1 MKKPLVRA
9 TPFHARA
16 AAANLE
22 NAWVTRNG
30 ITLAS
35 FYAATNDEALA
46 ARLRV
51 AMADISWRWRVMLE
65 GPRVVEFLAKLVTR
79 DVSKLAP
86 GASLKALWLADG
98 GGVRGAGLFA
108 RYGRESF
115 LLAASAPD
123 PDWIAEAAAPY
134 DVKLRDMN
142 EEGGLAIVGPTAQA
156 SLQAAQLPS
165 DLEPLAFRK
174 LSWRGIEVTLSRFG
188 EHGGFEIWCAPDD
201 GVLVWDRI
209 ARAGESFGLEPAGVA
224 AMDMLDLEAG
234 IARPERDYEPAR
246 DGTANRPSP
255 VALGL
260 ESLIDV
266 EHQVFNG
273 RAAYLAARE
282 KEPKRLAGIEIE
294 SDTPAPF
301 TSLLLRGRVV
311 GHTLRSVWSP
321 SLRRA
326 IALAQIDVSCF
337 APGTKLTLTLPPS
350 QADPELRTTDARV
363 IALPFF
369 KGPDPIAP

>member
-1 MKKPLVRA
+1 
-9 TPFHARA
+9 
-16 AAANLE
+16 
-22 NAWVTRNG
+22 
-30 ITLAS
+30 
-35 FYAATNDEALA
+35 
-46 ARLRV
+46 
-51 AMADISWRWRVMLE
+51 
-65 GPRVVEFLAKLVTR
+65 
-79 DVSKLAP
+79 
-86 GASLKALWLADG
+86 
-98 GGVRGAGLFA
+98 
-108 RYGRESF
+108 
-115 LLAASAPD
+115 
-123 PDWIAEAAAPY
+123 
-134 DVKLRDMN
+134 VKLRDMN

-156 SLQAAQLPS
+156 TLQAAQLPV

-246 DGTANRPSP
+246 DGTASGPSP

-273 RAAYLAARE
+273 RAAYLASRE
-282 KEPKRLAGIEIE
+282 KEPKRLAGIEID

-301 TSLLLRGRVV
+301 TPLLLKGRVV

-321 SLRRA
+321 ALRRA

-350 QADPELRTTDARV
+350 LAVPELRTASACVT
-363 IALPFF
+363 ALPFL
-369 KGPDPIAP
+369 KVPDSIAP

>member
-22 NAWVTRNG
+22 NAWLTRNG

-35 FYAATNDEALA
+35 FYNDTNDEALT

-51 AMADISWRWRVMLE
+51 AMADISWRWRVMFE
-65 GPRVVEFLAKLVTR
+65 GPRVVEFLAKLITR
-79 DVSKLAP
+79 DASKLSP
-86 GASLKALWLADG
+86 GTSLKALWLSDG
-98 GGVRGAGLFA
+98 GGVRGAGAIA

-123 PDWIAEAAAPY
+123 MDWIASAAAVY

-142 EEGGLAIVGPTAQA
+142 DDGGLAIMGPYAPLT
-156 SLQAAQLPS
+156 LQAAQLAV

-174 LSWRGIEVTLSRFG
+174 LSWRGIDITLSRFG
-188 EHGGFEIWCAPDD
+188 EHGGYEIWCAPDD
-201 GVLVWDRI
+201 GILVWDRI
-209 ARAGESFGLEPAGVA
+209 ARAGESFGLMPAGVA
-224 AMDMLDLEAG
+224 AMDLLDLEAG

-246 DGTANRPSP
+246 DGAASAPSP

-260 ESLIDV
+260 ESLIDL
-266 EHQVFNG
+266 EHQTFNG
-273 RAAYLAARE
+273 RTAFLAARE
-282 KEPKRLAGIEIE
+282 KEPRRLAGIEIE
-294 SDTPAPF
+294 SDVAAPF
-301 TSLLLRGRVV
+301 TPLLLKGRTV
-311 GHTLRSVWSP
+311 GHTLRSVWLP

-326 IALAQIDVSCF
+326 IALAQIDVSAF

-350 QADPELRTTDARV
+350 QSAPELRTAGARV
-363 IALPFF
+363 TALPFL
-369 KGPDPIAP
+369 KVPDSIAP

>member
-30 ITLAS
+30 ITLSS
-35 FYAATNDEALA
+35 FYREMHDEALA

-65 GPRVVEFLAKLVTR
+65 GPRVVEFLSKLVTR

-86 GASLKALWLADG
+86 ATSLKALWLSDG
-98 GGVRGAGLFA
+98 GTVRGAGVIA
-108 RYGRESF
+108 RYGKETF

-123 PDWIAEAAAPY
+123 LDWIASAAAAY

-142 EEGGLAIVGPTAQA
+142 DEGGLAIVGPYAQVTV
-156 SLQAAQLPS
+156 QAAQLAI
-165 DLEPLAFRK
+165 DLELLAFRK
-174 LSWRGIEVTLSRFG
+174 LSWRGIDITLSRFG
-188 EHGGFEIWCAPDD
+188 EHGGYEIWCTPDD
-201 GVLVWDRI
+201 GMLVWDRI
-209 ARAGESFGLEPAGVA
+209 ARAGESFGLMPAGVA
-224 AMDMLDLEAG
+224 AMDLLDLEAG

-246 DGTANRPSP
+246 DGSASGPSP

-260 ESLIDV
+260 ESLIDPD
-266 EHQVFNG
+266 HQSFNG
-273 RAAYLAARE
+273 RTTYLASRE
-282 KEPKRLAGIEIE
+282 KEPRRLAGVEID
-294 SDTPAPF
+294 SDSPAPF
-301 TSLLLRGRVV
+301 TPLLLKGRTV
-311 GHTLRSVWSP
+311 GHTLRSAWSP

-326 IALAQIDVSCF
+326 IALAQIDVSAF
-337 APGTKLTLTLPPS
+337 APGTKLTLTLPS
-350 QADPELRTTDARV
+350 SRDFPELRNAEARV
-363 IALPFF
+363 TALPFL
-369 KGPDPIAP
+369 KVPDSLTP

>member
-35 FYAATNDEALA
+35 SYADTNDEALA

-51 AMADISWRWRVMLE
+51 AIADISWRWRVMLE

-86 GASLKALWLADG
+86 GTAHKALWLADD
-98 GGVRGAGLFA
+98 GGVRGAGVIA

-115 LLAASAPD
+115 LLAASASD
-123 PDWIAEAAAPY
+123 LDWIATAAAAY
-134 DVKLRDMN
+134 NVKLRDMN
-142 EEGGLAIVGPTAQA
+142 EDGGLAIVGPTAQA
-156 SLQAAQLPS
+156 TLQAAQLPV
-165 DLEPLAFRK
+165 DLEPLSFRK

-188 EHGGFEIWCAPDD
+188 EHGGFEIWCAADD
-201 GVLVWDRI
+201 GILVWDRI
-209 ARAGESFGLEPAGVA
+209 ARAGEGFGLEPAGIA
-224 AMDMLDLEAG
+224 AMDVLDLEAG
-234 IARPERDYEPAR
+234 IARPGRDYEPAR
-246 DGTANRPSP
+246 DGGAVGPNP

-260 ESLIDV
+260 ESLIDLD
-266 EHQVFNG
+266 HQTFNG
-273 RAAYLAARE
+273 RAAFLAARE
-282 KEPKRLAGIEIE
+282 KEPKRLAGIEID

-301 TSLLLRGRVV
+301 TPLLLKGRAV
-311 GHTLRSVWSP
+311 GHTLCSVWSP

-326 IALAQIDVSCF
+326 IALAQVDVSAF

-350 QADPELRTTDARV
+350 WAMPELRTADACV
-363 IALPFF
+363 TSLPFL
-369 KGPDPIAP
+369 KVPDPIVP

>member
-9 TPFHARA
+9 TPFHART
-16 AAANLE
+16 AAANRE

-35 FYAATNDEALA
+35 AYADANDEALA
-46 ARLRV
+46 GRLRV

-65 GPRVVEFLAKLVTR
+65 GPRVVELLAKLVTR

-86 GASLKALWLADG
+86 GKALKALWLADG
-98 GGVRGAGLFA
+98 GGVRGAGVFA

-115 LLAASAPD
+115 LLGASAPD
-123 PDWIAEAAAPY
+123 ADWIATAAAAY
-134 DVKLRDMN
+134 DVKLREMN
-142 EEGGLAIVGPTAQA
+142 DDGGLAIVGPAA
-156 SLQAAQLPS
+156 PAVLQVAQLPV
-165 DLEPLAFRK
+165 DLEPQAFRK

-188 EHGGFEIWCAPDD
+188 EHGGFEIWCAADD

-209 ARAGESFGLEPAGVA
+209 VRAGENFGLEPAGVA
-224 AMDMLDLEAG
+224 AMDVLDLEAG
-234 IARPERDYEPAR
+234 IARPERDYTPAR
-246 DGTANRPSP
+246 DGMASGPGP

-260 ESLIDV
+260 ESLIDLD
-266 EHQVFNG
+266 HQTFNG
-273 RAAYLAARE
+273 RAAFLAARE
-282 KEPKRLAGIEIE
+282 KEQKRLAGIEVE
-294 SDTPAPF
+294 SDIPAPF
-301 TSLLLRGRVV
+301 TPLLLKGRAM

-326 IALAQIDVSCF
+326 IALAQIDVSAF

-350 QADPELRTTDARV
+350 QAVPELRIAEARV
-363 IALPFF
+363 TALPFL
-369 KGPDPIAP
+369 KLPDPIVP